1 MKTSKWRWPIAAAL
15 VCATATYAQD
25 NASAVRA
32 ALQSKYPKTAVGE
45 VRATPLPGV
54 YEVAF
59 GRNIVYS
66 DKSGRYF
73 FFGRLFDM
81 QTQQDLT
88 EPRLAAVDRID
99 VASLPLADAIKD
111 VRGNGQ
117 RTLVVFSDP
126 DCPYCRRLEEQIKDL
141 TNVTVYTFLFP
152 LDQIHPDA
160 RAKAIAVWCSN
171 DKAAAWRAL
180 MLRGEKPAGA
190 KDGCDHPLERISS
203 LAARLGVQGTP
214 TLFSGDGRR
223 RNGGGTVADI
233 EAFLSGERLAHNANA
248 GAAK

>member
-1 MKTSKWRWPIAAAL
+1 MKAAKLARAL
-15 VCATATYAQD
+15 VTALAFATVARAQD
-25 NASAVRA
+25 NVSSVRA
-32 ALQSKYPKTAVGE
+32 ALQEKYPRTAVGE

-59 GRNIVYS
+59 GRNIVYA

-88 EPRLAAVDRID
+88 EPRLTAVDRID

-111 VRGNGQ
+111 VRGSGE

-126 DCPYCRRLEEQIKDL
+126 DCPYCRRLEQQLKDV
-141 TNVTVYTFLFP
+141 TNVTVFTFLFP
-152 LDQIHPDA
+152 LEQIHPEA
-160 RAKAIAVWCSN
+160 RAKAIAVWCAN
-171 DKAAAWRAL
+171 DRAAAWRAL
-180 MLRGEKPAGA
+180 MLRGEQPPPPKGR
-190 KDGCDHPLERISS
+190 CDHPLERNAS
-203 LAARLGVQGTP
+203 LAERLGVRGTP

-223 RNGGGTVADI
+223 RNGAGTTAEL
-233 EAFLSGERLAHNANA
+233 EAFIGGDQLAHR
-248 GAAK
+248 GGVGK